1 MSRRAWRA
9 IHWAASA
16 AWPLAVAH
24 SLGSSADMH
33 SGVMLGVLTGCV
45 LTGCV
50 LAVCGALAWRLSRAA
65 ADIPRAQ
72 RAAAALTQMSV
83 RPTAQKAGRP

>member
-1 MSRRAWRA
+1 MGRRAWRA
-9 IHWAASA
+9 IHWAAYA

-24 SLGSSADMH
+24 SLGSSADMR
-33 SGVMLGVLTGCV
+33 SGVMLGV

-65 ADIPRAQ
+65 ADIPRAR